1 MKEAIGV
8 LKAMIKD
15 HKELMFEED
24 KHFHTPMSLSI
35 QNKKFTSALILLHNK
50 SDTN

>member
-8 LKAMIKD
+8 LKALIKN

-24 KHFHTPMSLSI
+24 KHFHTPLSLAI
-35 QNKKFTSALILLHNK
+35 
-50 SDTN
+50 